1 MVTPPKKIDFGE
13 GRAAPPT
20 IFSPVF
26 GLLGLGLAWRNGVV
40 AFDLPSNIAEI
51 LLAAATLLYLFCVI
65 AYLADVLRFPT
76 RLGKDLKSV
85 AGRAGLAV
93 GSLSIFLLALTAVPY
108 STSLATSLLVAGLA
122 LHLAFALIVIYTLY
136 SGQPEGRQPTP
147 AWHVTFVGFIVA
159 APPAAALGMIGLAQG
174 LFVAMV
180 PVAVVIWVMSARQLG
195 RGSFPLALRP
205 MLAMHLAPAALFAI
219 VAAAIDLQ
227 FFAIGFA
234 ILTLALLTILMVA
247 GRWLTAKGFTPLWSA
262 FTFPLAASAS
272 ALLLQ
277 DGMKLFEVVGLW
289 VLVAATVV
297 IPLILALVF
306 RQWTKG
312 QLSAISNNE
321 PV

>member
-1 MVTPPKKIDFGE
+1 
-13 GRAAPPT
+13 
-20 IFSPVF
+20 
-26 GLLGLGLAWRNGVV
+26 
-40 AFDLPSNIAEI
+40 
-51 LLAAATLLYLFCVI
+51 
-65 AYLADVLRFPT
+65 
-76 RLGKDLKSV
+76 
-85 AGRAGLAV
+85 
-93 GSLSIFLLALTAVPY
+93 
-108 STSLATSLLVAGLA
+108 
-122 LHLAFALIVIYTLY
+122 
-136 SGQPEGRQPTP
+136 
-147 AWHVTFVGFIVA
+147 
-159 APPAAALGMIGLAQG
+159 
-174 LFVAMV
+174 
-180 PVAVVIWVMSARQLG
+180 
-195 RGSFPLALRP
+195 

-289 VLVAATVV
+289 VLVAATVI